1 MPEQDRAMLAQ
12 EFLRQLDA
20 VIAEHSMLKHPF
32 YLAWSNGELTL
43 DILQKYSKQ
52 YLQFEQSFPQFVSAV
67 HSRCGN
73 NYEAR
78 RLLLDNLV
86 DEERSPDGS
95 TDPWH
100 RELWLQF
107 TDGLG
112 ITRDEVLS
120 ADLLNSTKYLVKDF
134 FSLTQHNPWFV
145 GVAALYAYESQA
157 PTVARTKREGLEK
170 FFGINDARA
179 IEFFTEHEHADV
191 EHSRREAEILASSCR
206 TLEEQEL
213 ALHGA
218 EKGAESLEKFLDGV
232 YAEYV
237 TAS

>member
-1 MPEQDRAMLAQ
+1 MVNQGGVMSAQ
-12 EFLRQLDA
+12 EFLRQLDR
-20 VIAEHSMLKHPF
+20 VITKYSMLQHPF
-32 YLAWSNGELTL
+32 YQAWSRGELAL
-43 DILQKYSKQ
+43 DILQKYAKQ
-52 YLQFEQSFPQFVSAV
+52 YFQFEQSFPQFISAV

-73 NYEAR
+73 NFEAR

-86 DEERSPDGS
+86 DEERSPDAN

-112 ITRDEVLS
+112 IPRDEVLF
-120 ADLLNSTKYLVKDF
+120 ANLLDSTKCLVNEF
-134 FSLTQHNPWFV
+134 YSLTQHEPWFV

-157 PTVARTKREGLEK
+157 SAVARTKREGLAR
-170 FFGINDARA
+170 FYNIDDPRA
-179 IEFFTEHEHADV
+179 IEFFSEHEYADV
-191 EHSRREAEILASSCR
+191 DHSRREAGILALTCR
-206 TLEEQEL
+206 TLAEQEL

-218 EKGAESLEKFLDGV
+218 EKGAEGLERFLDGI

-237 TAS
+237 TVS